1 MLKFVNNWATSLQA
15 LLAADAT
22 QMSVPAG
29 KAALLTG
36 LGSGH
41 TYRLTLVDVDI
52 DGVEVGWEIVLVS
65 ANDSGLLT
73 VARGQEG
80 TPARAWS
87 AGTPVRARLTAASLD
102 GLSEENYTT
111 ADKAKLDGIAEGATV
126 NDTDANLK
134 SRANHTGTQAI
145 STVTGLQAALDK
157 ATFSPVVADSTTA
170 RIAPLTDA
178 GAYLRFTNTG
188 ATAYTVAPQADVAWP
203 SDAEIHVR
211 RAAAANLTLTPGVG
225 VTLNAPSGGTL
236 VMTDR
241 MSVTLKR
248 VAPDVWDVIGH
259 TVAV

>member
-36 LGSGH
+36 LSSGH

-73 VARGQEG
+73 VTRGQEG
-80 TPARAWS
+80 TTARAWS
-87 AGTPVRARLTAASLD
+87 AGTPVRARLTAAALD
-102 GLSEENYTT
+102 GLSEENYSS
-111 ADKAKLDGIAEGATV
+111 AEKAKLAGIAEGATA
-126 NDTDANLK
+126 NSTDATLLD
-134 SRANHTGTQAI
+134 RGNHTGTQAI
-145 STVTGLQAALDK
+145 STVTGLQAALDR
-157 ATFSPVVADSTTA
+157 ATFAPVVADTTTA
-170 RIAPLTDA
+170 RTAVLTDA
-178 GAYLRFTNTG
+178 GAYVRFTNTG
-188 ATAYTVAPQADVAWP
+188 ATAYTIAPQADVAWP
-203 SDAEIHVR
+203 ADAEIHVR
-211 RAAAANLTLTPGVG
+211 RAASANLTLTAGAG

-236 VMTDR
+236 VMTGG
-241 MSVTLKR
+241 MSATLKR
-248 VAPDVWDVIGH
+248 VAEDVWDVIGH